1 MANPAKKLY
10 RKVSSVSAAAA
21 ALLSSV
27 NALAGPTNDPDT
39 AQRTRDALDALNRLC
54 RDNVDQV
61 RFHAGGQLD
70 PQTQE
75 ILLAGHTSHV
85 SHSSHVSGSYTPG
98 DGSGDSSGSTSAPS
112 YTAPSYNPAPAPA
125 PSYTPMPTPR
135 PAPTV
140 DLAYK
145 SGTRLAGSVIQK
157 GSWGLQLGLRDATR
171 IQIPRSKL
179 RKEDIDMLDL
189 PAPKTADTADVPPM
203 VYLRLNDGTTYT
215 GRVSA
220 ADGAQIT
227 LTADDNT
234 SQTFQRAQMD
244 PDTFLALQGLG
255 PDTPPSLA
263 PASSVATTGAS
274 AVRPVTPAVVGQQI
288 LIKLTSGTRMLVTL
302 LAKSD
307 IEIQIRTTDGHEYR
321 LPTSRLSTETLVA
334 LGMQAPTSDADPSP
348 APKHRRT

>member
-1 MANPAKKLY
+1 MAKPAKKLF

-21 ALLSSV
+21 ALLSSA
-27 NALAGPTNDPDT
+27 NAFAGPTNDPDT

-61 RFHAGGQLD
+61 RFQPGGQLD
-70 PQTQE
+70 LQTQE

-98 DGSGDSSGSTSAPS
+98 DGSGDSSGSGST
-112 YTAPSYNPAPAPA
+112 YTAPSNPAPAPA

-179 RKEDIDMLDL
+179 RKEDIDLLDL
-189 PAPKTADTADVPPM
+189 PAPKTADAPDVPPM

-227 LTADDNT
+227 LTADDST

-255 PDTPPSLA
+255 PDTPPPLA
-263 PASSVATTGAS
+263 PTSSATGMAASSL
-274 AVRPVTPAVVGQQI
+274 RPVTPAVVGQQI
-288 LIKLTSGTRMLVTL
+288 LIKLTSGTKMLVTL

-307 IEIQIRTTDGHEYR
+307 NEIQIRTMDGHEYR
-321 LPTSRLSTETLVA
+321 LPTSRLSAETLTA
-334 LGMQAPTSDADPSP
+334 LGMQAATNAPTP
-348 APKHRRT
+348 APKGKKS